1 MSRRPRVGKRRGEVF
16 SAPSSSSFPP
26 LPPAAALSKIRPGER
41 GREGGLL
48 GMWGLPAARPSS
60 GREEPWALQIHFGEV
75 GGGRGKGGGGE
86 QSASQSIKFLLSP
99 PKPGKKPYSSNEV
112 QMENE
117 TSFRK
122 RRRCEESFLQCK
134 SLYST
139 QAAKKN
145 LTHFA
150 RQRVSPTSFFEKAA
164 REEVFQSFSSA
175 WYNFNLE
182 AESAKKSPK
191 CIWILPQHLTARW
204 RKERSKQENHAVK
217 KVRKKLFG
225 GWRCRLIN
233 KLFCVPVPPP
243 ISPRL
248 KVANIL
254 GRPEKK
260 PTREY
265 ITVFLRCHLARYNCF
280 VSSLQV
286 TPATSEGN
294 TAGVTG

>member
-16 SAPSSSSFPP
+16 SAPSSSFPP
-26 LPPAAALSKIRPGER
+26 PPPAAALSKIRPGER
-41 GREGGLL
+41 GRENCWGYGACLQPARLVEGKNPGPSKSTL
-48 GMWGLPAARPSS
+48 GKW
-60 GREEPWALQIHFGEV
+60 
-75 GGGRGKGGGGE
+75 GGGRGKRGGGE

-175 WYNFNLE
+175 WYNFNLK
-182 AESAKKSPK
+182 AESAKKIPQMHLDPAAAPHRTVEKGTQQTRKSP
-191 CIWILPQHLTARW
+191 
-204 RKERSKQENHAVK
+204 
-217 KVRKKLFG
+217 RKKSSQKVV
-225 GWRCRLIN
+225 WRMAL
-233 KLFCVPVPPP
+233 
-243 ISPRL
+243 S
-248 KVANIL
+248 
-254 GRPEKK
+254 
-260 PTREY
+260 T
-265 ITVFLRCHLARYNCF
+265 H
-280 VSSLQV
+280 
-286 TPATSEGN
+286 
-294 TAGVTG
+294 